1 MKTVSFRT
9 KRNVSDLILELDT
22 GELTTFLFDSPS
34 PNRQSKLILL
44 AVEIS
49 NAYEVEVDLEVTV
62 NFGRRPKRL
71 DFVFKYESNLVV
83 GGVSSGGKLISEV
96 ARISLAVDAVRDET
110 SRMKKDL
117 SVIGFVFES
126 DGVEKLTPS
135 QAKRYSENLIY
146 SGTVVELS
154 RVLGL

>member
-9 KRNVSDLILELDT
+9 KRNVSDLILELET

-34 PNRQSKLILL
+34 PNRQSKLVLL

-83 GGVSSGGKLISEV
+83 GGISSSGKLISEV
-96 ARISLAVDAVRDET
+96 ARISLAVDAVREET

-154 RVLGL
+154 RVLAL

>member
-34 PNRQSKLILL
+34 PNRQSKLVLL

-49 NAYEVEVDLEVTV
+49 NVYEVEVDLEVTV

-83 GGVSSGGKLISEV
+83 GGVSSGGKLIEEV